1 MTMNRERLVR
11 AARGFTMIETLLVL
25 VLLLILMTFAIP
37 SLLGM
42 VRQGKLRGAADE
54 TATLMRLARLE
65 AIKRSCPAIVRIL
78 DAGGATPERVEAIVD
93 CNGDGLQDA
102 DKKSLGTLPLP
113 PRVHHLAPPDQAGKD
128 SFKGFSVD
136 PAGGDANVA
145 IFQGDGSIDETGAFR
160 FGDETGNF
168 LEVRVAPQATA
179 RIEVRKCLV
188 CVNADDDRDWYA
200 NGKDGRAWTWK

>member
-1 MTMNRERLVR
+1 MTTNRERPSR

-25 VLLLILMTFAIP
+25 VLLMILMSFAIP

-65 AIKRSCPAIVRIL
+65 AIKRSCPTVVRVL
-78 DAGGATPERVEAIVD
+78 DADGDTPERVEAIVD
-93 CNGDGLQDA
+93 CNSDGIQDA

-113 PRVHHLAPPDQAGKD
+113 PRIHLLAPPNLAGKD
-128 SFKGFSVD
+128 SVKDFSAD
-136 PAGGDANVA
+136 PAGGDAKVA
-145 IFQGDGSIDETGAFR
+145 IFQGDGSIRIPGAFR

-179 RIEVRKCLV
+179 RIEVRKCLA
-188 CVNADDDRDWYA
+188 CVADDDADWYA
-200 NGKDGRAWTWK
+200 NGQNGRSWTWK

>member
-1 MTMNRERLVR
+1 MNMNRERPGR
-11 AARGFTMIETLLVL
+11 AARGFTMIETLVVL
-25 VLLLILMTFAIP
+25 TLLAILMSFAIP
-37 SLLGM
+37 SLLNM

-65 AIKRSCPAIVRIL
+65 AIKRSCPTIVRIL
-78 DAGGATPERVEAIVD
+78 ETDGDNPERVEAVVD
-93 CNGDGLQDA
+93 CNNDGLQDA
-102 DKKSLGTLPLP
+102 DKKSLGTMPLP
-113 PRVHHLAPPDQAGKD
+113 PRVHHLAPPNLAGKD
-128 SFKGFSVD
+128 SVDVFSDD

-145 IFQGDGSIDETGAFR
+145 IFQGNGSIDEVGAFR

-188 CVNADDDRDWYA
+188 CASDDESDWFA
-200 NGKDGRAWTWK
+200 NGEAGRAWTWK